1 MSEHDRD
8 TPVLGS
14 GSHRYRPVP
23 GWGTGPDGRE
33 PGGMVTGVAVGAGDA
48 DRDRLYA
55 FQRDPVGE
63 VLVYERDGRFV
74 DSWGAG
80 VFAEAHNVSVSGD
93 GRVLCTDRN
102 DHTVRVF
109 SRDGRLLRTLGTVNR
124 AGAPG
129 EPFDKPCQ
137 AVVDPDT
144 GAIWVADGYG
154 NARIHR
160 FSTDGAPEL
169 SFGAAGS
176 DGGQFDLPHS
186 LALDRRGRLV
196 VVDRENH
203 RLQLFGRDGR
213 LLAVWGA
220 GDLRQPMDVHVDG
233 EGTVYV
239 AECHQRIT
247 IYDPHGAVISRWGER
262 GEPPGRFPSFLHGI
276 CTDSHGD
283 LYVADEQRLQKF
295 ERVP

>member
-1 MSEHDRD
+1 MSERNGDMRIR
-8 TPVLGS
+8 GE
-14 GSHRYRPVP
+14 GSHRYRAVA
-23 GWGTGPDGRE
+23 GWGAGPDGRE

-55 FQRDPVGE
+55 FRRDPVGE

-74 DSWGAG
+74 GSWGAG
-80 VFAEAHNVSVSGD
+80 VFAEAHNVSVSAG
-93 GRVLCTDRN
+93 GLVLCTDRN

-109 SRDGRLLRTLGTVNR
+109 TRGGRLLRTLGT
-124 AGAPG
+124 AGRPAAG
-129 EPFDKPCQ
+129 EPFNKPCQ
-137 AVVDPDT
+137 AVVDPET

-154 NARIHR
+154 NARVHR
-160 FSTDGAPEL
+160 FSAAGALEL
-169 SFGAAGS
+169 SFGAAGA
-176 DGGQFDLPHS
+176 GAGEFNLPHS
-186 LALDRRGRLV
+186 LAVDGRGRLV

-203 RLQLFGRDGR
+203 RLQLFDRDGR

-233 EGTVYV
+233 DGAIYV

-247 IYDPHGAVISRWGER
+247 IYDPDGAVISRWGER
-262 GEPPGRFPSFLHGI
+262 GDPPGRFPSFLHGI
-276 CTDSHGD
+276 CTDSRGD